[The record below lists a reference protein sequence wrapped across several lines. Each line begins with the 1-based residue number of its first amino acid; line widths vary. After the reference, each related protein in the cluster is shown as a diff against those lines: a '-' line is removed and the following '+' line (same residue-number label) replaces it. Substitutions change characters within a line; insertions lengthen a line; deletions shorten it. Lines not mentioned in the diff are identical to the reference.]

1 MITHNMIRATMASAL
16 LVAGVTVGGMTAAA
30 AHALPDREWDVGAYD
45 DCVRKADND
54 YVNGVTND
62 RQYGANLRL
71 CCLNS
76 GGVWSG
82 PTVGTLT
89 YGGCGAPPARTDEGA
104 PIAPGATEGVS
115 DDPTGSPLP
124 TPSPRP
130 TPPGAPTAGVG

>member
-1 MITHNMIRATMASAL
+1 MLIDKGFRSEMAAVLLSATAA
-16 LVAGVTVGGMTAAA
+16 VVGVTTPPAA
-30 AHALPDREWDVGAYD
+30 ALPDREWDIGAYD

-82 PTVGTLT
+82 PTVGAPT

-115 DDPTGSPLP
+115 DDPTGTPLP